1 MWIVCFGQSV
11 PDSSLPSNSQRHLL
25 ERLRFV
31 SQPSQAVLRAKAA
44 HIARQSSRGPHP
56 QRPPRSS
63 RPSVGSGVGP
73 VGPGPLLGHQHPAH
87 AVGAQQLHWQDG
99 QQLQQHGAALP
110 VSSGLGGP
118 SGPSG
123 PNGCGRHHLAESAEV
138 EGATAGDHSVSS
150 LAAPE
155 SDALE
160 MHHLRVHSQTNG
172 SLSGVQSHEAA

>member
-73 VGPGPLLGHQHPAH
+73 VGPGPLLGHQHSAH